1 MTPGALAADGRRADL
16 VPHDWTDL
24 LDSREWRLGPDGLP
38 CRRAA
43 RVLVM
48 AAGEQV
54 LLLRGHDT
62 ADPSH
67 RWVFTPGGGLHPG
80 EGPEQAA
87 VRELAEETGLVVGEE
102 HLEGPVARR
111 EAVFRFMRVTCRQ
124 HELFYLLRLPGP
136 VAVRR
141 DGWTDLERDA
151 VDSVGWWTLAQVS
164 QVQTRGEVVYPVC
177 LVGVLRDLRAGWDG
191 RVVDL
196 TDPADT
202 GSVPGSHPSGDGQ
215 EGREGNAGPGG

>member
-1 MTPGALAADGRRADL
+1 MAADGRRADL
-16 VPHDWTDL
+16 VPPDWTDL
-24 LDSREWRLGPDGLP
+24 LDPREWRLGPDGLP
-38 CRRAA
+38 HRRAA

-48 AAGEQV
+48 AAGKQV

-62 ADPSH
+62 ADSSH

-80 EGPEQAA
+80 ESPKQGAA
-87 VRELAEETGLVVGEE
+87 RELAEETGLAVGEE

-111 EAVFRFMRVTCRQ
+111 EAVFRFMQVTCRQ

-136 VAVRR
+136 VEVRR

-151 VDSVGWWTLAQVS
+151 VDSVGWWSLVQVS
-164 QVQTRGEVVYPVC
+164 QAQARGEAVYPVC
-177 LVGVLRDLRAGWDG
+177 LVGALRDLRAGWDG

-196 TDPADT
+196 TDPADA
-202 GSVPGSHPSGDGQ
+202 GCVPSCRDGGGCSCYSGECGQ
-215 EGREGNAGPGG
+215 